1 METNWDASILPN
13 DVFILKDNEFFE
25 CIKHV
30 AGDIVCEIL
39 KIQMIDSAQVL
50 INSDDLLSF
59 LQHNSPEINFFR
71 DKVCFKTENG
81 SFLIKSGITTNMIS
95 RNRTCTEKS
104 VDILA
109 TFIDTITNNLHK
121 SSNNYRYSK
130 SIEDFALSLY
140 ILGDYAGIIRK
151 INYDQ
156 STNSFVG
163 FATPLIIGIPVAK
176 YYQTNSFDQL
186 KSRFSSTD
194 KSPLLNIH
202 MIQRLQPANRLP
214 DPTAFLL
221 SAYGVVNQSWATQFK
236 KCPTQLNS
244 TQFLS

>member
-81 SFLIKSGITTNMIS
+81 SFLIKSGITTNMSMLKKLLLVKKEEQLNIK
-95 RNRTCTEKS
+95 NDQQQEQ
-104 VDILA
+104 IW
-109 TFIDTITNNLHK
+109 IDLIKKN
-121 SSNNYRYSK
+121 
-130 SIEDFALSLY
+130 SL
-140 ILGDYAGIIRK
+140 
-151 INYDQ
+151 
-156 STNSFVG
+156 
-163 FATPLIIGIPVAK
+163 
-176 YYQTNSFDQL
+176 L
-186 KSRFSSTD
+186 KSLF
-194 KSPLLNIH
+194 N
-202 MIQRLQPANRLP
+202 
-214 DPTAFLL
+214 
-221 SAYGVVNQSWATQFK
+221 
-236 KCPTQLNS
+236 
-244 TQFLS
+244 

>member
-81 SFLIKSGITTNMIS
+81 SFLIKSGITTNM
-95 RNRTCTEKS
+95 N
-104 VDILA
+104 
-109 TFIDTITNNLHK
+109 
-121 SSNNYRYSK
+121 
-130 SIEDFALSLY
+130 
-140 ILGDYAGIIRK
+140 YAGIIRK